1 MGSDCALIDTQMHRV
16 LALSFSGVLLGNSWM
31 GRFMG
36 MLSGKGEG
44 YGGFLMLG
52 YQKSSPPIPLT
63 HPRQHAHEPTPS
75 RNPQT
80 KHRRN

>member
-1 MGSDCALIDTQMHRV
+1 MGSDCAPIDTQMHRV
-16 LALSFSGVLLGNSWM
+16 LALSFFGVLFGDSWM

-36 MLSGKGEG
+36 VLSGMGDG

-63 HPRQHAHEPTPS
+63 PPRQRPMNFLMEGLLE
-75 RNPQT
+75 
-80 KHRRN
+80 